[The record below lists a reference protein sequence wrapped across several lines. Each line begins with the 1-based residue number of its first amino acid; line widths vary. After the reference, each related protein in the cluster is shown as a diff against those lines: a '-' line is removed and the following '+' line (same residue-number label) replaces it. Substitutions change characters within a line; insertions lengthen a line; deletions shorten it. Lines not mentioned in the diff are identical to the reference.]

1 MDGDDDEGIV
11 DYQQD
16 ESDQHNPGTVDDIL
30 NHIGYGPLQALAFA
44 LAGMTAMAFG
54 LEMVVFAF
62 LALPIQQHWN
72 VTSVEYAVLP
82 AMTGLGNLIGGV
94 VYGVLC
100 DHYGRVW
107 PYALILT
114 HVGVVGLASSLSET
128 FYTLVAL
135 RTVVSV
141 AITGASTIMFS
152 TLVEFLPV
160 RNRGKIMV
168 AVLVIESLGISAMAG
183 MAWWLV
189 STYPLNGWRYVLVAA
204 SVPYFIPAAFRLLF
218 SMQSPRFLMAQG
230 RYKEAEAVFR
240 KMARINGKEVPSDLL
255 NQKNI
260 QQLVELDA
268 SMSPRTGTHSRRG
281 MLLAFCSMFKPPHLR
296 TTLCLS
302 IIFVTETASYFSMST
317 FLPSV
322 LEEYGMDPYFV
333 SFMGY
338 VGQIPGILLMSIVV
352 EWRGVGRL
360 NSLRVFTLLTV
371 LSFALL
377 ASVCNKAAMAVSVIL
392 IYFSMVPII
401 SLLYTYMSE
410 IYPTQ
415 FRTFALGFFTNLS
428 AATGMFLPYVSGY
441 LAGVKI
447 HWLFPTVWGAVFLV
461 QFVVSLFLNIE
472 TLGRNLSDKVL

>member
-268 SMSPRTGTHSRRG
+268 SMSPRTG
-281 MLLAFCSMFKPPHLR
+281 
-296 TTLCLS
+296 
-302 IIFVTETASYFSMST
+302 
-317 FLPSV
+317 
-322 LEEYGMDPYFV
+322 
-333 SFMGY
+333 
-338 VGQIPGILLMSIVV
+338 IPTPDVV
-352 EWRGVGRL
+352 
-360 NSLRVFTLLTV
+360 
-371 LSFALL
+371 
-377 ASVCNKAAMAVSVIL
+377 C
-392 IYFSMVPII
+392 Y
-401 SLLYTYMSE
+401 
-410 IYPTQ
+410 
-415 FRTFALGFFTNLS
+415 
-428 AATGMFLPYVSGY
+428 
-441 LAGVKI
+441 
-447 HWLFPTVWGAVFLV
+447 
-461 QFVVSLFLNIE
+461 
-472 TLGRNLSDKVL
+472 